1 MRNKDQQ
8 INYVLPT
15 VITNPIVRIN
25 LQKKKNVKKSESHK
39 VADIDATSSTNASMV
54 DTAHKT
60 VVVTRLSEDN
70 DTISDDI
77 LTTEDI
83 DVIESSGNNESLS
96 AGSFVDIVSGK

>member
-1 MRNKDQQ
+1 
-8 INYVLPT
+8 
-15 VITNPIVRIN
+15 
-25 LQKKKNVKKSESHK
+25 
-39 VADIDATSSTNASMV
+39 MV

-96 AGSFVDIVSGK
+96 AGSFVDIVSGN